1 MTAGHGNDQNAFQD
15 LLPEFLEEAQ
25 ELLAML
31 EASLLQVE
39 QALADRRPPESET
52 LQRLFRA
59 THTLRSASGF
69 IGLAAV
75 ERTAAA
81 MEDLFNFMRNGD
93 LSPDKTL
100 TATAFE
106 TLDHIK
112 KILAGQTSGGGD
124 EEGERLAASI
134 EAAISARIADRTKE
148 SAARVVSP
156 ADLLHGLPFR
166 ISAYA
171 IERKA
176 RKGNFFIV
184 TTMLDGSLEDRRRIS
199 VDASSALGSMGE
211 IMDTVT
217 ITGDPHT
224 PDRTHFLYHTLIGE
238 KALRET
244 LSSLAT
250 EVEIS
255 KIDRE
260 QLVKAV
266 ADLPDEPAPRPERRS
281 AATQKKAGGTDAA
294 GTERTAPEQ
303 QPESVAGSP
312 WDDCADFVTFF
323 IEQELYAVPIFLVH
337 DIKETMPFSRLPNQ
351 PPHLLGVINLRGN
364 VLPLFDLRRLLGM
377 PPRPFDRKTVIII
390 LDIAG
395 KKTGCVVD
403 AISDVVTLEPEDKQ
417 AKPLLGRRTAAEY
430 VRFIGKD
437 QRTGAFL
444 IVLDIE
450 RMLSR

>member
-1 MTAGHGNDQNAFQD
+1 MIAGNDQNPLQD

-31 EASLLQVE
+31 EAALLQVE
-39 QALADRRPPESET
+39 QALADRRPPEPET
-52 LQRLFRA
+52 IQRLFRV

-75 ERTAAA
+75 ERTATA

-100 TATAFE
+100 TAAAFE

-112 KILAGQTSGGGD
+112 KILAGQTPGTDD
-124 EEGERLAASI
+124 EEGERLAASL
-134 EAAISARIADRTKE
+134 EAATSARIADRTRE

-156 ADLLHGLPFR
+156 GDLLHGLPFR

-171 IERKA
+171 IERKT

-184 TTMLDGSLEDRRRIS
+184 TTMLDGSLDERRKIS
-199 VDASSALGSMGE
+199 MEASSALGSMGE
-211 IMDTVT
+211 IIDTVT
-217 ITGDPHT
+217 LTGDPDT

-244 LSSLAT
+244 LSSLPT
-250 EVEIS
+250 EVDIS
-255 KIDRE
+255 KVDRT
-260 QLVKAV
+260 QLAKA
-266 ADLPDEPAPRPERRS
+266 ATDLPAEPAPRSERRAAPARKKPDGPDAPPEK
-281 AATQKKAGGTDAA
+281 AAT
-294 GTERTAPEQ
+294 EQ
-303 QPESVAGSP
+303 QPESAAASP

-364 VLPLFDLRRLLGM
+364 VLPLFDLRRLIGM

>member
-1 MTAGHGNDQNAFQD
+1 
-15 LLPEFLEEAQ
+15 
-25 ELLAML
+25 
-31 EASLLQVE
+31 
-39 QALADRRPPESET
+39 
-52 LQRLFRA
+52 
-59 THTLRSASGF
+59 
-69 IGLAAV
+69 
-75 ERTAAA
+75 
-81 MEDLFNFMRNGD
+81 
-93 LSPDKTL
+93 
-100 TATAFE
+100 
-106 TLDHIK
+106 
-112 KILAGQTSGGGD
+112 
-124 EEGERLAASI
+124 
-134 EAAISARIADRTKE
+134 
-148 SAARVVSP
+148 
-156 ADLLHGLPFR
+156 
-166 ISAYA
+166 AYA
-171 IERKA
+171 IERKT

-184 TTMLDGSLEDRRRIS
+184 TTMLDGPLDERRKIS
-199 VDASSALGSMGE
+199 MEASSALGSMGE
-211 IMDTVT
+211 IVDTVT
-217 ITGDPHT
+217 ITGDPDT

-250 EVEIS
+250 EVDIS
-255 KIDRE
+255 KVDHA
-260 QLVKAV
+260 QLAKAA
-266 ADLPDEPAPRPERRS
+266 ADLPPEPAPRPERR
-281 AATQKKAGGTDAA
+281 AATAPRNPDRPVAV
-294 GTERTAPEQ
+294 GTESTTTEQ
-303 QPESVAGSP
+303 QPDTAGTSP
-312 WDDCADFVTFF
+312 WDDCSDFVTFF

-403 AISDVVTLEPEDKQ
+403 AISDVVTLEPGDKQ
-417 AKPLLGRRTAAEY
+417 AKPLLGRRTTAEY